1 MTITNVQ
8 LKNVAKHYKVN
19 LEQVLMKDELRSYT
33 IKPNSNYIINLQSST
48 VGNGTH
54 WTSISTTKSHAF
66 YFDSFGA
73 PPPLEVKVFIEKVF
87 PKYGYNSKEI

>member
-54 WTSISTTKSHAF
+54 WT
-66 YFDSFGA
+66 
-73 PPPLEVKVFIEKVF
+73 
-87 PKYGYNSKEI
+87 